1 MSLKIAKP
9 GILDTVQ
16 DLGRT
21 GYRELGVNPG
31 GAADR
36 NAVRILNTLLGNR
49 EGAAAIEMHFPAA
62 TIEFETDSVIAVGG
76 AHFRPQLEGLS
87 IPEWTSLPVKKGETL
102 SFAGKKYGA
111 RLYLAVR
118 GGIETEQW
126 LGSASTNLFVKA
138 GGAGGRRLEKGDVL
152 RIGIENAFG
161 PSGLRAGRTLTERF
175 LRRPVLRVTEGP
187 ENDLLTAFS
196 ANSFETEE
204 FEVRPDSN
212 RMGVRLEGPA
222 LHTVDDTDLVS
233 SAVAPGTVQL
243 LPDGSPLILGADSQ
257 TTGGYPR
264 IARIVSADLSI
275 AAQASP
281 GDRVRFRVVSLE
293 EAYAAMC
300 RFEKDLSFLRLGLR
314 FRAP

>member
-1 MSLKIAKP
+1 MSLKITKA

-21 GYRELGVNPG
+21 GYRALGVNPG

-36 NAVRILNTLLGNR
+36 DAVRILNTLLGND
-49 EGAAAIEMHFPAA
+49 ENAAVIEMHFPAA

-76 AHFRPQLEGLS
+76 AHFRPHLEGFS
-87 IPEWTSLPVKKGETL
+87 IPEWTSLPVKKSESL
-102 SFAGKKYGA
+102 SFAGRNYGA
-111 RLYLAVR
+111 RVYLAVR

-126 LGSASTNLFVKA
+126 LGSSSTNLFVKA

-152 RIGIENAFG
+152 GTGIENAFG

-187 ENDLLTAFS
+187 ENNLLTAFS
-196 ANSFETEE
+196 ANAFEIEE

-212 RMGVRLEGPA
+212 RMGIRLDGPQI
-222 LHTVDDTDLVS
+222 HTVDDGELVS
-233 SAVAPGTVQL
+233 SAVAPGTIQL

-264 IARIVSADLSI
+264 IARVISADLSL
-275 AAQASP
+275 AAQASH
-281 GDRVRFRVVSLE
+281 GDRVRFRAVSLE